1 MVKLTVRDIM
11 TKKVISVNP
20 GESLVAVVNLLFR
33 YNFDGLPVVDEE
45 NHLLG
50 IITQYDLVAK
60 SSGLHL
66 PTLAKIFENIPVLK
80 QDLGPLK
87 KSFENINRLT
97 ARDLMNP
104 DPLTIGPDELAE
116 VGAKL
121 FVAHHRVNPI
131 PVIDKERRAVGVL
144 SRRDII
150 ELFDPEHFAAALGE
164 VLETGDEHPQRKIDG
179 ELSETLAAVRKNL
192 LLVSRWR
199 SVLLYVLLAVFLFLA
214 GVAAISLL
222 GPLF

>member
-11 TKKVISVNP
+11 TKKVISVHP
-20 GESLVAVVNLLFR
+20 ADSLESVVGLLFR

-45 NHLLG
+45 DHLLG
-50 IITQYDLVAK
+50 IVTQYDLVMK

-66 PTLAKIFENIPVLK
+66 PTLAKIFEDIPVLRG
-80 QDLGPLK
+80 DLGPLK
-87 KSFENINRLT
+87 KSFEDIHKLP

-104 DPLTIGPDELAE
+104 DPLVIGPDELAE

-131 PVIDKERRAVGVL
+131 PVVVSDRKIIGIL

-164 VLETGDEHPQRKIDG
+164 VLESGDEHPRPKIEG
-179 ELSETLAAVRKNL
+179 ELSETLATVRKNL

-199 SVLLYVLLAVFLFLA
+199 STLLYVLLAVFLFVA
-214 GVAAISLL
+214 GVAVASLL
-222 GPLF
+222 GP

>member
-104 DPLTIGPDELAE
+104 
-116 VGAKL
+116 
-121 FVAHHRVNPI
+121 
-131 PVIDKERRAVGVL
+131 
-144 SRRDII
+144 
-150 ELFDPEHFAAALGE
+150 
-164 VLETGDEHPQRKIDG
+164 
-179 ELSETLAAVRKNL
+179 
-192 LLVSRWR
+192 
-199 SVLLYVLLAVFLFLA
+199 
-214 GVAAISLL
+214 
-222 GPLF
+222 